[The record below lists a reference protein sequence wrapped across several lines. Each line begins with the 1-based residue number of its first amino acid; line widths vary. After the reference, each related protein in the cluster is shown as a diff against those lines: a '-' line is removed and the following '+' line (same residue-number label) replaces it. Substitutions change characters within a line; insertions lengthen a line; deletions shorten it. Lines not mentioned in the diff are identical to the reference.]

1 MQAYLVADNPK
12 DKVLAKLAEAKA
24 YYHLK
29 SQPDDLL
36 NAYLTA
42 IQEAMN
48 NIPLER
54 MKNENIIPLETF
66 VTIGKYLVYSGLY
79 VENINILLYG
89 CSIYNSAA
97 LCYLLGLSYLRLE
110 RLDEAEDV
118 FMEGNVLDN
127 RHMDIW
133 AYLCLVCILKGY
145 HRLPEAERCLFQTL
159 RLGQNDPTIL
169 RELATSFMSVDKLQ
183 IAEDLIRR
191 TITIEI
197 ANNSH
202 HKPNA
207 TTRKL
212 LADIL
217 VGQNMAAKAIEEYKL
232 LLIDDHLDWESKL
245 MIAEKCSNLLISLGR
260 EEEIQSLKNIM
271 ENIKTADGQ

>member
-1 MQAYLVADNPK
+1 M
-12 DKVLAKLAEAKA
+12 
-24 YYHLK
+24 K
-29 SQPDDLL
+29 SSASPENLL

-42 IQEAMN
+42 VQEAMN
-48 NIPLER
+48 NIPLEL
-54 MKNENIIPLETF
+54 MKKEKIISLENF
-66 VTIGKYLVYSGLY
+66 VTIGKYLVYSGFY
-79 VENINILLYG
+79 IENINILLYG
-89 CSIYNSAA
+89 CSIYNSAS

-110 RLDEAEDV
+110 RVDEAEDC

-127 RHMDIW
+127 RHVDIW
-133 AYLCLVCILKGY
+133 SYLCMVCIMKGI
-145 HRLPEAERCLFQTL
+145 HRLPEAESCMFQAL

-191 TITIEI
+191 TIAIEI
-197 ANNSH
+197 SNNANR
-202 HKPNA
+202 KPNA

-217 VGQNMAAKAIEEYKL
+217 AGQNMAVKAIDEYKL
-232 LLIDDHLDWESKL
+232 LLVDDHLDWDSKL
-245 MIAEKCSNLLISLGR
+245 MIAEKCSNLLGSLGR

-271 ENIKTADGQ
+271 ENIKSENYQ